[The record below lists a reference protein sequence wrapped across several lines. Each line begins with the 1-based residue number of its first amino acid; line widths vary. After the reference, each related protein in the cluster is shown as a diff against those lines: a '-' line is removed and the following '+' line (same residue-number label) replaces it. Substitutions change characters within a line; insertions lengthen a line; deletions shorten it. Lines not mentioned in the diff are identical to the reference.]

1 MNKKCTVSMVLGL
14 VAAALMIIL
23 VLIYNSSRDMLT
35 KIFEEVANDPEVS
48 GADVEAAVMLV
59 DSFLKT
65 IIAII
70 IVMMVITAAL
80 AVLSFWFKQTWIPM
94 LVVGILTILIGG
106 VISGILTIVG
116 AVKRKNFDKTLYQT
130 QPNYYYNNGDGNY
143 NNNNGNNNGADMNNV
158 Q

>member
-23 VLIYNSSRDMLT
+23 ILIYNSSRDMLM
-35 KIFEEVANDPEVS
+35 KVFEEMGNSAEYN
-48 GADVEAAVMLV
+48 GADVATAAQLV

-70 IVMMVITAAL
+70 VVMMVITVAL
-80 AVLSFWFKQTWIPM
+80 SILSFWFKQTWIPM

-116 AVKRKNFDKTLYQT
+116 AVKRKNFDKTLYQAQT
-130 QPNYYYNNGDGNY
+130 NYYYNNGTGNY
-143 NNNNGNNNGADMNNV
+143 NNNNGNNGADMNNV

>member
-23 VLIYNSSRDMLT
+23 ILIYNSSRDMLM
-35 KIFEEVANDPEVS
+35 KVFEEMGNSPEYN
-48 GADVEAAVMLV
+48 GADVATAAQLV

-70 IVMMVITAAL
+70 VVMMVITAAL
-80 AVLSFWFKQTWIPM
+80 SILSFWFKQTWIPM
-94 LVVGILTILIGG
+94 LVVGILNIFIGG
-106 VISGILTIVG
+106 LISGILTIVG
-116 AVKRKNFDKTLYQT
+116 AVKRKNFDKIAQA
-130 QPNYYYNNGDGNY
+130 QPNYYNNGNY
-143 NNNNGNNNGADMNNV
+143 NNDNGTDLNNV

>member
-35 KIFEEVANDPEVS
+35 KIFEEVANDPELS
-48 GADVEAAVMLV
+48 GADVEAAAMLV

-70 IVMMVITAAL
+70 IVMMVITVAL
-80 AVLSFWFKQTWIPM
+80 S
-94 LVVGILTILIGG
+94 ILC
-106 VISGILTIVG
+106 SGSNRPGYRCL
-116 AVKRKNFDKTLYQT
+116 
-130 QPNYYYNNGDGNY
+130 
-143 NNNNGNNNGADMNNV
+143 
-158 Q
+158 